1 MNAQPTTHRIPLGEF
16 ELADSEPGLT
26 PEALAEHNMR
36 WTTAIVPGGVHE
48 SLLAAGVIE
57 NPYFDQNEASVRW
70 MEDRDWW
77 YRTTF
82 AAPDGLRSGD
92 AVSLAFHGLDTVVD
106 IWLNDVLIG
115 HHENMF
121 RPAEYRVDEQLEASN
136 TLVLRFSPP
145 LAGLTP
151 STPAVAQLR
160 RVAGALMPD
169 LPDDLDVTALG
180 PSPELTIASQRRKA
194 MSSWGWDFGPRV
206 PSIGIWRGVDL
217 VVNRGVRIVGHHVR
231 TDEIN
236 AADARAEVTVTVD
249 VDVARPGL
257 ALAAQIELT
266 SPTGRTHGLTVPV
279 SDGGEA
285 VGHLTLSDV
294 ALWWTHDL
302 GQPSL
307 YEVRIRILDG
317 DELCD
322 ALSDRV
328 GIRTITLNRSK
339 GPDGQ
344 RLFQFVLNHVP
355 VFARGANWLP
365 ASTMVGSVSADRYRE
380 LVELAQASGMNMLR
394 VWGGGIYESDVFY
407 AEADANGVLIW
418 QDFMFAC
425 ADYESANPGL
435 QREAKLEAQ
444 YQVRRLRNR
453 ASIALWCGNNE
464 VQSLHGFA
472 YQQYE
477 PGNWGW
483 EIFHHILPD
492 VVSKEDRT
500 ATYWPG
506 SPWGEN
512 TPEGFMAVNGVLDGD
527 RHAWEVWHGF
537 DAGAGGG
544 EEYASEGEARHFRR
558 YAHDRG
564 RFISEF
570 GIHSSPVLST
580 LSRWIP
586 SPELFVHSPSFDAHN
601 KDHPK
606 DKGDALL
613 EIVTGLPETIE
624 EYVDFTMVSQAEG
637 MKFGIE
643 HYRRRQPNCSGTLVW
658 QFNDVWP
665 GITWSLV
672 DHDTVP
678 KAAYYA
684 SARAYAPVIASF
696 IHQDDVLSLWVSNS
710 GRMSV
715 TTTANVAVR
724 GFDGSTLIERAVPLT
739 IKPATSEEV
748 WSVTLPGA
756 PETYAWV
763 SSKDGAFPSNRLF
776 FGDIKDLP
784 LPATDLQS
792 TVTVTSDT
800 TAEVV
805 VEASV
810 FTYLTRVTFPHPG
823 ARFSENYFDLPP
835 NTTRTIRVS
844 GLPRGFDPKDLGVG
858 SYVGSAR

>member
-1 MNAQPTTHRIPLGEF
+1 MSAQSITRRIPLHAF
-16 ELADSEPGLT
+16 ELTDSDPGLS
-26 PEALAEHNMR
+26 PDGLAGLDSN

-48 SLLAAGVIE
+48 SLLAAGLIE
-57 NPYFDQNEASVRW
+57 HPYYDQNEASVHW
-70 MEDRDWW
+70 MEGRDWW

-82 AAPDGLRSGD
+82 AAPDRIEPGD
-92 AVSLAFHGLDTVVD
+92 AISLLFHGLDTVVD
-106 IWLNDVLIG
+106 IWLNGAPLG

-121 RPAEYRVDEQLEASN
+121 RPAEFRIDGQLEASN

-145 LAGLTP
+145 LAGLT
-151 STPAVAQLR
+151 SSAPAVAQLR

-194 MSSWGWDFGPRV
+194 MFSWGWDFGPRV
-206 PSIGIWRGVDL
+206 PSIGIWRDVEL
-217 VVNRGVRIVGHHVR
+217 VVNGSARIVGHHVR
-231 TDEIN
+231 TDAIGT
-236 AADARAEVTVTVD
+236 ADATADVTVTVD
-249 VDVARPGL
+249 VDVARPGV
-257 ALAAQIELT
+257 ALTARIELT
-266 SPTGRTHGLTVPV
+266 SPSGRTHGLTVPV
-279 SDGGEA
+279 SDGGKA
-285 VGHLTLSDV
+285 MGRLTLSDV
-294 ALWWTHDL
+294 DLWWTHDL

-307 YEVRIRILDG
+307 YEVRIQILDG

-328 GIRTITLNRSK
+328 GIRTITLNRST
-339 GPDGQ
+339 GPDGE
-344 RLFQFVLNHVP
+344 RLFQFVLNRVP
-355 VFARGANWLP
+355 LFARGANWLP
-365 ASTMVGSVSADRYRE
+365 PSTMVGSIPADRYRE
-380 LVELAQASGMNMLR
+380 LVGLARAGGMNMLR
-394 VWGGGIYESDVFY
+394 VWGGGIYESDAFY

-425 ADYESANPGL
+425 ADYESENPGL
-435 QREAKLEAQ
+435 QREAESEAR
-444 YQVRRLRNR
+444 YQVHRLRNR
-453 ASIALWCGNNE
+453 ACIALWCGNNE
-464 VQSLHGFA
+464 VQLLHGFA

-483 EIFHHILPD
+483 EIFHRILPD
-492 VVSKEDRT
+492 AVSEADPT

-506 SPWGEN
+506 SPWGED

-544 EEYASEGEARHFRR
+544 EEYASVGEARHFRR

-580 LSRWIP
+580 LSRWM
-586 SPELFVHSPSFDAHN
+586 PESELSVHSPSFDAHN

-613 EIVTGLPETIE
+613 EIVTGLPGTIE
-624 EYVDFTMVSQAEG
+624 QYVDFTMVSQAEG

-665 GITWSLV
+665 GITWSLI
-672 DHDTVP
+672 DYDTVP

-710 GRMSV
+710 GREPV
-715 TTTANVAVR
+715 ATTAVVSVR
-724 GFDGSTLIERAVPLT
+724 GFDGSTLVEQEVPLT
-739 IKPATSEEV
+739 IEPATSGEV
-748 WSVTLPGA
+748 WSVPLPGS
-756 PETYAWV
+756 PDTYAWV
-763 SSKDGAFPSNRLF
+763 SSEDEAFPPNRLF
-776 FGDIKDLP
+776 LGDIKDLP
-784 LPATDLQS
+784 LPVTDLRS
-792 TVTVTSDT
+792 TVTATGDT
-800 TAEVV
+800 TAEVA

-810 FTYLTRVTFPHPG
+810 FTYLTRVTSSHPG

-835 NTTRTIRVS
+835 GTVRTIQVS
-844 GLPRGFDPKDLGVG
+844 GLPHGFDPQDLVVG